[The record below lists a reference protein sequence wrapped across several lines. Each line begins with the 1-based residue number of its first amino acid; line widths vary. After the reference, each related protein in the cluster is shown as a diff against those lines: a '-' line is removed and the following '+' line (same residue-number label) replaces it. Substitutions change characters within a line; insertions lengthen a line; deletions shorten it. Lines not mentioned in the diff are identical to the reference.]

1 MLTELPPAPDQV
13 SETPPSRD
21 CTDEVPVRTPASDWR
36 VHCDVQAE
44 IKPLMSIHEGM
55 LATPQSGEV
64 ILTDVKLQL
73 VQSAHVAL
81 MGPSG
86 SSKPSFLEPLIGL
99 LAPALGHCLP

>member
-44 IKPLMSIHEGM
+44 IKTLLSIHEGM

-64 ILTDVKLQL
+64 ILTDVQL
-73 VQSAHVAL
+73 LFAEVDLVAFL
-81 MGPSG
+81 RPRGSVRPSLLET
-86 SSKPSFLEPLIGL
+86 SFGF
-99 LAPALGHCLP
+99 